1 MSTLY
6 GAISASATA
15 LDVERTRIEVAV
27 SNMANAESTR
37 SVDGQPYRRRDVM
50 LAAQPSQS
58 FESALGQAGAVGVKV
73 AGIVQDQT
81 PFRRRYEP
89 SHPDADAEGFVS
101 LPNVDAEEEMVD
113 MLGAAR
119 AYQANI
125 AAIGMIRDMVQ
136 KSLDLGRG

>member
-6 GAISASATA
+6 GAVSASATA

-37 SVDGQPYRRRDVM
+37 STDGQPYRRRDVL
-50 LAAQPSQS
+50 LASQPGKT
-58 FESALGQAGAVGVKV
+58 FEAALGEAGAVGVRV

-89 SHPDADAEGFVS
+89 SHPDADAEGFVM
-101 LPNVDAEEEMVD
+101 LPNVDAEQEMVD

-125 AAIGMIRDMVQ
+125 AAIGMIREMVA
-136 KSLDLGRG
+136 KSLELGRG

>member
-6 GAISASATA
+6 GAISASETA

-37 SVDGQPYRRRDVM
+37 SADGQPYRRRDVM
-50 LAAQPSQS
+50 LASQPAQT
-58 FESALGQAGAVGVKV
+58 FEDALGHAGAIGVRV

-89 SHPDADAEGFVS
+89 SHPDADAEGFVM
-101 LPNVDAEEEMVD
+101 LPNVDGEQEMVD

-125 AAIGMIRDMVQ
+125 AAIGMIREMVA
-136 KSLDLGRG
+136 KSLELGRG

>member
-37 SVDGQPYRRRDVM
+37 SADGQPYRRRDVM
-50 LAAQPSQS
+50 LASEPTQT
-58 FESALGQAGAVGVKV
+58 FEDALGHAGAVGVRV
-73 AGIVQDQT
+73 AGIVQDQA

-89 SHPDADAEGFVS
+89 SHPDADAEGFVM
-101 LPNVDAEEEMVD
+101 LPNVDGEQEMVD
-113 MLGAAR
+113 MMGAAR

-125 AAIGMIRDMVQ
+125 AAIGMIREMVA
-136 KSLDLGRG
+136 KSLELGRG

>member
-37 SVDGQPYRRRDVM
+37 SADGQPYRRRDVM
-50 LAAQPSQS
+50 LASEPTQT
-58 FESALGQAGAVGVKV
+58 FEDALGHAGAVGVRV

-89 SHPDADAEGFVS
+89 SHPDADAEGFVM
-101 LPNVDAEEEMVD
+101 LPNVDGEQEMVD

-125 AAIGMIRDMVQ
+125 AAIGMIREMVA
-136 KSLDLGRG
+136 KSLELGRG